1 MLDRSVFRTTS
12 CAARDHTARSNY
24 KPVRDKLCNIFFIVQ
39 INFSSNGSCSQHRRS
54 ISRRSISNMAIEDC
68 TQPMHGN
75 NITASSNLFRRKG
88 DSTPRSS
95 DKTYSLASVASHS
108 TPSDCWVIVRD
119 KVYDV
124 TAWVPQHP
132 GGALIYVSAGKDCT
146 QLFDSYHPL
155 YARYQFRALH
165 SPTLRLS
172 SAIPTLCCRA
182 VLQKFYI
189 GNLARQAGEVAAVT
203 YQQPPEEQQF
213 YTVLRQRVERYFR
226 KNEVCSHAASN
237 DVKDAC
243 SVD

>member
-1 MLDRSVFRTTS
+1 LHETAKLAALNDSEAHHDVSTRQLLHGIRFRLRTYVHTKSEYHDLRVMPPNMANQALKMIYITQSKYACSVSLFGRPAVQCVMTLQGQTTTS
-12 CAARDHTARSNY
+12 LSGTSFM
-24 KPVRDKLCNIFFIVQ
+24 L
-39 INFSSNGSCSQHRRS
+39 SQHLLRCPDSSSLTSPPVVRFLRSQHGVPRR
-54 ISRRSISNMAIEDC
+54 RNISNMAIEDC

-88 DSTPRSS
+88 DSMPRSS

-155 YARYQFRALH
+155 YARYQ
-165 SPTLRLS
+165 S
-172 SAIPTLCCRA
+172 
-182 VLQKFYI
+182 
-189 GNLARQAGEVAAVT
+189 
-203 YQQPPEEQQF
+203 
-213 YTVLRQRVERYFR
+213 
-226 KNEVCSHAASN
+226 
-237 DVKDAC
+237 
-243 SVD
+243 